1 MEIEEG
7 GDGIW
12 NIVGGKVRE
21 LSVTLFLAA
30 VLICFF
36 LSLFILFLSCEPQPS
51 CRRNFS
57 LDVMLLDSSGQPVLK
72 ELEVC
77 ANDINMTCLVVS

>member
-1 MEIEEG
+1 MLLLCQDLPVKLFIDNSSTMEIEEG

-36 LSLFILFLSCEPQPS
+36 FYHFSFYFFL
-51 CRRNFS
+51 
-57 LDVMLLDSSGQPVLK
+57 
-72 ELEVC
+72 
-77 ANDINMTCLVVS
+77 ANHSHLVVEIFHWMLCC